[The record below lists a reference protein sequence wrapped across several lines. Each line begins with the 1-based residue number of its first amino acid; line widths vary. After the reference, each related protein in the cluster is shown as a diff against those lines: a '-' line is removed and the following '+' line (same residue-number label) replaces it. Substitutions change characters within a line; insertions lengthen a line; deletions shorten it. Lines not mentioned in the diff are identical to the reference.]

1 MASNKH
7 ELMNYY
13 LIKKNY
19 RISKIED
26 ESALEEA
33 KRKFSVRGKFFLLLF
48 GFSKSAIDKPKF
60 TRFPIEIVG
69 NYRAPECFPQYSHL
83 KSFSSV

>member
-1 MASNKH
+1 MASSRH

-26 ESALEEA
+26 ESALDEG
-33 KRKFSVRGKFFLLLF
+33 KRKFSIREKFFLLLF
-48 GFSKSAIDKPKF
+48 RFSKSASDQPKF

-69 NYRAPECFPQYSHL
+69 NYRAPECC
-83 KSFSSV
+83 